1 MDEAFQDSAMTEKYN
16 NLDRFL
22 LGFLFVG
29 MGLLVSATISAGET
43 PDDRAGIDNET
54 CLSCHEEYDGGL
66 IGTGHALGLSG
77 NYKVACVSCHAGG
90 QVHIEDPSKDNIT
103 NPATQDPS
111 KVGQVCTTCHQPHPG
126 LGMVGHDPHAGTQMT
141 CTGCHSVHQAKAG
154 TSEQICRKCHTSVG
168 HQFSK
173 RSNHP
178 LIDGTVSCISCH
190 RFLGVSEPD
199 LGRGATANC
208 YSCHMQ
214 QSGPFLYEHWAASSF
229 STEGGWCVECHNPHG
244 SDNDQLLKQPK
255 SRICNYCHVVP
266 THNTAH
272 TGAYAGIDC
281 LTCHGDIHGSSSNPN
296 LLSSDIS
303 TTFGQSCWCHG
314 VN

>member
-1 MDEAFQDSAMTEKYN
+1 MTEKNRNTNRY
-16 NLDRFL
+16 L
-22 LGFLFVG
+22 LGLLIA
-29 MGLLVSATISAGET
+29 GLVLLTSPALSAGEAST
-43 PDDRAGIDNET
+43 NQPGVDNET
-54 CLSCHEEYDGGL
+54 CSSCHEGYDTGL
-66 IGTGHALGLSG
+66 IGTGHALGSSVD
-77 NYKVACVSCHAGG
+77 NKVACVSCHDGG

-103 NPATQDPS
+103 NPATQAPS
-111 KVGQVCTTCHQPHPG
+111 KVSQVCTTCHQPHPG
-126 LGMVGHDPHAGTQMT
+126 LGIVGHDPHAGTQMT
-141 CTGCHSVHQAKAG
+141 CTGCHSVHSATAKAL
-154 TSEQICRKCHTSVG
+154 ELVCQKCHAAVS

-178 LIDGTVSCISCH
+178 LIEGTISCTSCH

-214 QSGPFLYEHWAASSF
+214 QSGPFLYEHQATGSF

-244 SDNDQLLKQPK
+244 SENDQLLKQPK
-255 SRICNYCHVVP
+255 SRICNYCHAVP

-272 TGAYAGIDC
+272 AGAYAGIDC
-281 LTCHGDIHGSSSNPN
+281 LVCHGDIHGSSSNRN